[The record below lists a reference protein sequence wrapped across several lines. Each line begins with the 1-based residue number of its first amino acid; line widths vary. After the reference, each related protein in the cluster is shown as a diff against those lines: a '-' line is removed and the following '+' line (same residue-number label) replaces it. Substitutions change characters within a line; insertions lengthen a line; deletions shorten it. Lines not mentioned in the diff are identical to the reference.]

1 MQLKAIMKKIAKEK
15 RISAQL
21 VLQNYMLER
30 FLERVSLSVYRHN
43 FVIKGGFL
51 IASVIGLDSRATM
64 DMDVTIRGY
73 PVSKESIVKMIKEII
88 TIPVDDQI
96 SFRFLS
102 IGDIREDDEYIGFR
116 VALSADYEKMAV
128 PLKLDITTGDVITPG
143 EIEFDY
149 KLLLDNRSISVYA
162 YNIVTVLAEKL
173 ETVISRGDQNTRP
186 RDYYDIYAINKFK
199 ADDIDLGMLRDALKH
214 TSQRRG
220 SNELIKQYKVIMQA
234 VRKSEA
240 MNNQWNNY
248 RRQFDYASDIV
259 FDKTCDAVI
268 EIMDK
273 IIENTK

>member
-1 MQLKAIMKKIAKEK
+1 MKKIAKEK

>member
-1 MQLKAIMKKIAKEK
+1 MQIKAIMKKIAKEK

>member
-1 MQLKAIMKKIAKEK
+1 MQLKAIMKKIAKRK
-15 RISAQL
+15 KISAQL

-248 RRQFDYASDIV
+248 RRSFDYASDIV